1 MTPTG
6 KKEKASFTT
15 YVIPSTAKNQ
25 TTKHIRKNFMNDLKE
40 TADKG
45 EGLQGV
51 AV

>member
-6 KKEKASFTT
+6 KKQNAAFTT

-25 TTKHIRKNFMNDLKE
+25 TTKHIRKHFMNDLKE

-45 EGLQGV
+45 EGSQDV